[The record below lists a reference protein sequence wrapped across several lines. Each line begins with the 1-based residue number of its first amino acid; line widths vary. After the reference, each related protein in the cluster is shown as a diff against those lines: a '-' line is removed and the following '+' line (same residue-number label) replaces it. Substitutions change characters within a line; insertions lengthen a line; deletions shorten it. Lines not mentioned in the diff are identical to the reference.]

1 MWDGHIGTINLAKHR
16 IELKEGSKPVYQQP
30 YRAGP
35 HQRQLEEEEIKKM
48 LDADVIEPAI
58 TEWATPIVLAP
69 KKDGSLRFFIDY
81 RRLNELTVRDS
92 YPIPRMDECIDSLG
106 EARIFS
112 TLDANSGY
120 WQIELADEDREKTA
134 FTSHSGVFQ
143 YKRMPFG
150 LKNAPSTFQ
159 RTIDIV
165 LATAKWKHAIVYL
178 DDIVIFSRNVEEHM
192 EHIAS
197 ILAML
202 RNAGMTLKLKK
213 CYFLQQRVDYLGH
226 IVSPGK
232 LAVA

>member
-1 MWDGHIGTINLAKHR
+1 
-16 IELKEGSKPVYQQP
+16 
-30 YRAGP
+30 
-35 HQRQLEEEEIKKM
+35 
-48 LDADVIEPAI
+48 
-58 TEWATPIVLAP
+58 
-69 KKDGSLRFFIDY
+69 
-81 RRLNELTVRDS
+81 
-92 YPIPRMDECIDSLG
+92 MDECIDSLG

-120 WQIELADEDREKTA
+120 WQIELADEDCEKTA

-150 LKNAPSTFQ
+150 LNNVPSTFQ

-165 LATAKWKHAIVYL
+165 LATEKWKHTIVYL

-202 RNAGMTLKLKK
+202 RKAGMTLKLKK
-213 CYFLQQRVDYLGH
+213 
-226 IVSPGK
+226 
-232 LAVA
+232 